1 MVSYID
7 KRISIT
13 TYSNITGVFQSVQEK
28 YHMNNIFDLTG
39 KVAIVTG
46 ASSGLGVQFAHVLA
60 DNGAKVVLVARRV
73 DKLNSVAKE
82 LEGKGA
88 TVLPIQCDVADEAQ
102 VGNVVDKTIKKFGE
116 IDILI
121 NNAGVGA
128 VTPLEQTTREDW
140 DRVHDI
146 NVTGVFLFSK
156 HVVPHM
162 RKRGYGKIINISSMF
177 GLVGNTAITT
187 AAYHSSKGAVDN
199 LTNAMAGEYSKHGIT
214 TNAIGPGFFE
224 SEMTEQVMHDEGF
237 LKFIENRCPMGR
249 PGREG
254 ELDGVLLLLA
264 SDASSYVNG
273 QTIYVDGG
281 WTSV

>member
-1 MVSYID
+1 MALID
-7 KRISIT
+7 NQISIKIHLIVT
-13 TYSNITGVFQSVQEK
+13 DVHRAGQEEQPMK
-28 YHMNNIFDLTG
+28 NIFDLTG

-46 ASSGLGVQFAHVLA
+46 ASSGLGVQFAHVLS
-60 DNGAKVVLVARRV
+60 DNGAKVVLVARRI
-73 DKLNSVAKE
+73 DKLNDVAKE

-88 TVLPIQCDVADEAQ
+88 TVLPIQCDVADEEQ
-102 VGNVVDKTIKKFGE
+102 VSNVVDQTITKFGE

-128 VTPLEQTTREDW
+128 VTPLEETTREDW
-140 DRVHDI
+140 DKVHDI

-156 HVVPHM
+156 HVVKHM
-162 RKRGYGKIINISSMF
+162 RERGYGKIINISSMF

-199 LTNAMAGEYSKHGIT
+199 LTNAMAGEYSRYGVT

-224 SEMTEQVMHDEGF
+224 SEMTEQVIHDDSF
-237 LKFIENRCPMGR
+237 LKFVENRCPMGR